1 MEKKRRIVSKLIF
14 ALVIAA
20 VLSLCFV
27 GTTLARYASGASG
40 SGTVQVAKWNVSFD
54 DTAST
59 TVSFGMI
66 SPSEA
71 VYTDGGEARS
81 NVSDKM
87 LVATITNKSDVEADV
102 TVTINYSELTFK
114 DGTTPTPNDVTFGTG
129 SDWSSGT
136 NTDPGS
142 DGYTAPTRKNVE
154 SLFSF
159 NFYTSTTS
167 STATD
172 SSVTAVDESSV
183 TDSDTGISFKHPLS
197 AGSTTPQT
205 LYVFVEVV
213 WTSADDTLEDN
224 ADALDTWVGQNV
236 ATLGVTLHFSAVQG
250 SELPTT

>member
-40 SGTVQVAKWNVSFD
+40 SGTVQVAKWD
-54 DTAST
+54 
-59 TVSFGMI
+59 VSFGEGSTAVEFGKL
-66 SPSEA
+66 SPSDA
-71 VYTDGGEARS
+71 VYTDDGTARS
-81 NVSDKM
+81 NASDRM

-114 DGTTPTPNDVTFGTG
+114 DYTAPTPKDVAFGNG

-142 DGYTAPTRKNVE
+142 VGYTAPTRKNVE

-159 NFYTSTTS
+159 NFFTGTS
-167 STATD
+167 SAAESATA
-172 SSVTAVDESSV
+172 AESSV
-183 TDSDTGISFKHPLS
+183 TDNDTGISFTLS
-197 AGSTTPQT
+197 PGSTTPQT

-213 WTSADDTLEDN
+213 WTSADDTLEGN
-224 ADALDTWVGQNV
+224 ADALDTWVGKNV

-250 SELPTT
+250 SKLPTT